1 MPLTGIGAAERP
13 HREVRAGANQ
23 SLDRD
28 ARDGILAIR
37 GVTTKT
43 SSYPGPAIPGGALAG
58 TKTR

>member
-13 HREVRAGANQ
+13 HTEVRAGLNR
-23 SLDRD
+23 SRCRD
-28 ARDGILAIR
+28 AREGILAVP

-43 SSYPGPAIPGGALAG
+43 STNPGPAILGGTLAG